1 MSNETTELENDP
13 RIENFV
19 TEFKRIEGELT
30 LLKEEQKSLFEDYK
44 QHFKPRVLREAIRT
58 VRVRARL
65 GDDVAQLDNLI
76 EKLDGKFGG

>member
-1 MSNETTELENDP
+1 MSDDTTILNNDP

-19 TEFKRIEGELT
+19 TQFKRIEGELA
-30 LLKEEQKSLFEDYK
+30 LLKEEQKNLFDDYK

-58 VRVRARL
+58 VRVRAKL

>member
-1 MSNETTELENDP
+1 MSDDTTILNNDP

-19 TEFKRIEGELT
+19 TQFKRIEGELA
-30 LLKEEQKSLFEDYK
+30 LLKEDQKRLFDDYK

-58 VRVRARL
+58 VRVRAKL

>member
-1 MSNETTELENDP
+1 MSDDTTILNNDP

-19 TEFKRIEGELT
+19 TQFKRIEGELA
-30 LLKEEQKSLFEDYK
+30 LLKEEQKNLFDDYK

-58 VRVRARL
+58 VRVRAKL
-65 GDDVAQLDNLI
+65 GDDVVQLDNLI